1 MKVILPTSCLE
12 VERFQIRPYNLM
24 INKYLFVY
32 KDEEKAKEAFNVLV
46 REIKKDTKV
55 LDFRK
60 YLNNTLVI
68 ETHIVND

>member
-1 MKVILPTSCLE
+1 MKVILPTSCFK
-12 VERFQIRPYNLM
+12 VERFQIRHYQLI

-32 KDEEKAKEAFNVLV
+32 KDKKRAKEAFNVLV
-46 REIKKDTKV
+46 RETKKGTKV

-68 ETHIVND
+68 ETHKVND